1 MHSALYPYS
10 VATQHA
16 LPDNCLTRGY
26 DSGFL
31 SYCPNLPRSHRTLPV
46 DSNRSGSRRS
56 KPSSRSVLMGEHP
69 HPWPRLH
76 GQDTE
81 SRHRSNKP
89 AGRYGLAPQT
99 IQLSPEYLFCRTRAS
114 LIGYW
119 GSLSL
124 AFAPGFRNI
133 ENPVKPSFAFVLYAR
148 VLNGLRRPLDP
159 SDPFSEG
166 CRPS

>member
-1 MHSALYPYS
+1 MLSALILQS
-10 VATQHA
+10 VATQH
-16 LPDNCLTRGY
+16 CLVRQLLHHRLRFGVP
-26 DSGFL
+26 FVL
-31 SYCPNLPRSHRTLPV
+31 SETSSQPLSTHPV

-99 IQLSPEYLFCRTRAS
+99 IQLSPEYLFCHTRAS
-114 LIGYW
+114 TKRLLG
-119 GSLSL
+119 
-124 AFAPGFRNI
+124 FAKPRFR
-133 ENPVKPSFAFVLYAR
+133 VRTQKC
-148 VLNGLRRPLDP
+148 
-159 SDPFSEG
+159 SES
-166 CRPS
+166 CQALFCLCALRPSSDRAERTFGPV